1 MPALSKAMTI
11 SFPKAS
17 FLNSCCGMMVYNLNN
32 THFFM
37 GYCNWKRIGWKD
49 DACLPI
55 TIDVTASH
63 VEKKLTPEKQ

>member
-1 MPALSKAMTI
+1 
-11 SFPKAS
+11 
-17 FLNSCCGMMVYNLNN
+17 MMVYNLNN

-55 TIDVTASH
+55 TLDVTASH
-63 VEKKLTPEKQ
+63 VEKKLTPETQ